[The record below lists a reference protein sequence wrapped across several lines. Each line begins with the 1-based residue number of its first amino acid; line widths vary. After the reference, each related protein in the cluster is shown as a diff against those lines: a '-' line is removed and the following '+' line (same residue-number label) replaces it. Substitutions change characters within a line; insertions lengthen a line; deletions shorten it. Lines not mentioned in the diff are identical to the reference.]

1 MEKHEHR
8 SGDLESDME
17 LEPMSFTSCERT
29 LKHTPGAASVAI
41 AALSLALHACGY
53 RSTVGTDAAV
63 ADATVGTDAA
73 VADASEGLDAPI
85 AADGGPCEEATRMLH
100 DDLLDLVGSCSFVL
114 SYDAATDR
122 IDGVAFLGCAPCCP
136 FVSADAAR
144 TAVVAQTGHDADG
157 VVEIYR
163 GEATYYL
170 YYEATPPP
178 AVALIEPYDSGRVV
192 VSAALPTESTPGRL
206 EIPSTFAPNEWPACP
221 PARFLMSFDAL
232 DLSTGA
238 RLPDGGRLPL
248 EAFRRTPLAHHLA
261 HVFGH
266 ASAIAARVEADGE
279 EVWVVIVEAGNTGD

>member
-1 MEKHEHR
+1 VEKHEQR
-8 SGDLESDME
+8 SGDLETDME
-17 LEPMSFTSCERT
+17 FEPMSFTSCERT
-29 LKHTPGAASVAI
+29 LEHTPGAASVAI

-53 RSTVGTDAAV
+53 RS
-63 ADATVGTDAA
+63 TVGTDAA

-122 IDGVAFLGCAPCCP
+122 IDGVALLGCACC
-136 FVSADAAR
+136 SANLSTDATRA
-144 TAVVAQTGHDADG
+144 AVVAQTGHDADG

-163 GEATYYL
+163 AEATYYL

-248 EAFRRTPLAHHLA
+248 EAFRRTPLGHYVAA
-261 HVFGH
+261 FFGQR
-266 ASAIAARVEADGE
+266 SVIAARVEADGGD
-279 EVWVVIVEAGNTGD
+279 VWLVVVEFTNTGD